1 MTEQKTQKR
10 TPGTA
15 LVTAAGRR
23 IGKAIAIDLGRQGFN
38 VAVHYCTSA
47 VEAETVAKDIRGFG
61 VEAATFQADLA
72 DAGAALALVTRAA
85 SDLGAVTCLINNA
98 SIFEADDV
106 ATITSES
113 WDAHL
118 DLNLRAPALLARAFA
133 EQLPDGIQ
141 GNIVNLIDER
151 VLRPNPQFM
160 SYFASKFGLWGLTQ
174 TMAQGFGGQ
183 IRVNG
188 IGPGPTLKNS
198 RQTEAQF
205 AGVQSRLPLGYGPT
219 LEDICRA
226 VRFILQTPCLTGQ
239 MIALDSG
246 QHLAWQTPDLAGS
259 DG

>member
-1 MTEQKTQKR
+1 MTEKNIENGAS
-10 TPGTA
+10 GTA

-23 IGKAIAIDLGRQGFN
+23 IGKAIALDLGRQGYN
-38 VAVHYCTSA
+38 VAVHFHTSA
-47 VEAETVAKDIRGFG
+47 NEANAVAAEIRGMG
-61 VEAATFQADLA
+61 VKSTVFKADLGNT
-72 DAGAALALVTRAA
+72 DAVLDLVPRAA
-85 SDLGAVTCLINNA
+85 RALGAITCLVNNA
-98 SIFEADDV
+98 SIFEPDDV
-106 ATITSES
+106 ATITPAS

-118 DLNLRAPALLARAFA
+118 DINLRAPTLLARAFA
-133 EQLPDGIQ
+133 DQLPGGIQ

-174 TMAQGFGGQ
+174 TMAQGFGAK

-205 AGVQSRLPLGYGPT
+205 AKVQSRLLLGYGPT
-219 LEDICRA
+219 LEDITA
-226 VRFILQTPCLTGQ
+226 TLRFILQTPALTGQ

-246 QHLAWQTPDLAGS
+246 QHLAWQTPDLERS